1 MEILTIILGT
11 LGGASAVVTGL
22 FAYFGNLRLEK
33 YKADLETTNTKLKCL
48 LESSAHVSK
57 SQFDKEF
64 SIYQQIWVLL
74 VALRA
79 RTLSL
84 RPIVDYGVPE
94 ETEEERVQ
102 RRLKSFSE
110 AFFAFRDAMENNRP
124 FYAHSVYESLCQIFD
139 LCNTESIEY
148 QYKEP
153 SWNKD
158 YWESSKEN
166 NQKIVAA
173 IDSCCELIRDR
184 ISSLSVAQ

>member
-33 YKADLETTNTKLKCL
+33 YKADLEATNSKLKGL
-48 LESSAHVSK
+48 LESSVHVSK

-64 SIYQQIWVLL
+64 SIYQHIWVLL
-74 VALRA
+74 VSLRA

-84 RPIVDYGVPE
+84 RPRVDFGAFE
-94 ETEEERVQ
+94 STEEETVNK
-102 RRLKSFSE
+102 RLKSFNE
-110 AFFAFRDAMENNRP
+110 AFYSFRDGMENNKP
-124 FYAHSVYESLCQIFD
+124 FYAQSVYESLCQIFD

-153 SWNKD
+153 GNNRK

-166 NQKIVAA
+166 SQKIIAE
-173 IDSCCELIRDR
+173 IDACCELIRNR